1 VYKRW
6 AGGGGGGGGAGGGGG
21 GGGGGGLATPPM
33 FSVWSDSFY
42 VKVGRIVLKNWE
54 NLLKN
59 Y

>member
-1 VYKRW
+1 MEHTVGVQEVGW
-6 AGGGGGGGGAGGGGG
+6 
-21 GGGGGGLATPPM
+21 GGGGLATPPM

-59 Y
+59 D